1 MAGREAGHYPKRSCH
16 TGRGRPPCRSA
27 VKTASLL
34 LRGCIS
40 QLRRFPVTL
49 AFARRA
55 TLRGVRAVDQD
66 QSKER
71 AARLGQGAVEVI
83 SAPELAAKLAEGR
96 PLRVKLGMDP
106 TAPDLHLG
114 HSVVL
119 KKLRD
124 FQRDGHTVIFLVGDF
139 TARIG
144 DPTGRSETRKPLTRE
159 EITLN
164 AETYRGQV
172 YKILD
177 PERTEI
183 RFNSEW
189 MEQLGV
195 AELIRIAAN
204 LSVARMLERDD
215 FEKRLAAQEPLFLHE
230 LLYPLI
236 QGYDSVALKA
246 DLELGGTDQKFNLL
260 VGRELQ
266 RAFGQPPQVVMTMP
280 LLEGLDGHRKMSKS
294 YGNYVGIT
302 DRPEDMFGKVMS
314 ISDTLMNRYY
324 ELLTDSDPAELKAV
338 KGGSIHP
345 MEAKKRLAERIVTE
359 YHDADAAHR
368 ARNYFETKHQR
379 RQVPDEVPVFRLAD
393 EMWVCE
399 LLKQLRFAPSTSE
412 ARRLVG
418 QGAVKV
424 DGHTITDVNFRFVP
438 GEHKVLEVGKR
449 RVARIER

>member
-1 MAGREAGHYPKRSCH
+1 MTTQDEARQH
-16 TGRGRPPCRSA
+16 
-27 VKTASLL
+27 
-34 LRGCIS
+34 
-40 QLRRFPVTL
+40 
-49 AFARRA
+49 
-55 TLRGVRAVDQD
+55 
-66 QSKER
+66 
-71 AARLGQGAVEVI
+71 AARLSRGAAEVI
-83 SAPELAAKLAEGR
+83 SAAELAARLAEGR

-114 HSVVL
+114 HAVTL
-119 KKLRD
+119 KKLRE

-139 TARIG
+139 TAMIG

-159 EITLN
+159 QITLN

-172 YKILD
+172 FKILD
-177 PERTEI
+177 PDRTEI

-189 MEQLGV
+189 MQPLGV
-195 AELIRIAAN
+195 DHLIKIAAN

-246 DLELGGTDQKFNLL
+246 DVELGGTDQKFNLL

-280 LLEGLDGHRKMSKS
+280 LLEGFDGQRKMSKS
-294 YGNYVGIT
+294 YGNSIGIA
-302 DRPEDMFGKVMS
+302 DQPEDMFGKVMS
-314 ISDTLMNRYY
+314 VSDALMNRYY
-324 ELLTDSDPAELKAV
+324 ELLTDASAEELSGV
-338 KGGSIHP
+338 KSGAIHP

-359 YHDADAAHR
+359 YHGAAAARR
-368 ARNYFETKHQR
+368 ARNYFETKFQR
-379 RQVPDEVPVFRLAD
+379 RQVPAEAPVYRIAQEL
-393 EMWVCE
+393 WVCE
-399 LLKQLRFAPSTSE
+399 LMKQLRFASSTTE

-424 DGHTITDVNFRFVP
+424 DGQTVTDPNFKFVP

-449 RVARIER
+449 RVARIEQ